1 MSNTD
6 IENLLMGGDWNIS
19 LQVIDKKGGSPWKPT
34 ASREQLVTMMEELD
48 LVDVFRAK
56 NPNKKSYTYES
67 KALKLCSRLDFF
79 LLPQH
84 LIHLVE
90 QIETLVSNAPDH
102 RAVKLKYK
110 CSNNRRGPGLWKFN
124 NSLLDDEGYVNLIR
138 ESYSSISEKY
148 ARQEDKRLK
157 WELVK
162 MELRGLTIPY
172 AKNKAKNLRRKEK
185 DLQKRLSD
193 LDQLISNS
201 VDSAQVNSSQAEY
214 FQLKHELCLIYENKG
229 KGSIARS
236 KTKWTEHG
244 EKPTKYFF
252 NLERRNYNHKT
263 ITELKHPDG
272 NPVTKEEEILK
283 EIEIFYKDLYTST
296 TNVENA
302 FFETFVANLELPKLE
317 DSVSSELEGEITLK
331 ECKDILCT
339 FSSGKSPGEDGF
351 TWEFYN
357 CFFDLLGHDLVDCL
371 NASYRAGEMS
381 LSQRRGVI
389 ILIPKEDSDFST
401 LANWRPITLLNLDY
415 KIASKVIARR
425 LEKVLA
431 LLINP
436 DQTGFIKGRYI
447 GQNIRLIKDI
457 LEQTKLQNIPGILL
471 QLDFRKAFDTIEWEF
486 IQRTIALFN
495 FGDSIQR
502 WISTFYSNT
511 ESAVLNNG
519 FCTNYFHLSRGVRQG
534 CPLSPYLFV
543 LAVELLA
550 CKIRQDKE
558 IQGIKIFGKELKLS
572 QFADDTTLLNS
583 NCNSVKKAI
592 AVLDNFGDIS
602 GLKLNPSK
610 TKALWL
616 GSWRHRKGKPFGF
629 QWPEK
634 PIRVLGTFISYN
646 EKENEKSNFTLKF
659 QKLKAILDIWNCRNL
674 TLFGRC
680 LITKSLGISQLVHT
694 ISSLDVPRECLGAA
708 NSAIFKFIWKNKKDK
723 IKRKLMILDY
733 DQGGLRAPSID
744 VLEKSLKL
752 AWISRFL
759 ANEQSCCE
767 SWKTIPNYFFEKY
780 GGLNFLLRCNYDK
793 NFLEQIDLPQFYN
806 LILRYFLEI
815 KESFL
820 NQSVQELILFN
831 NKDILIN
838 GHTIFYRNWFD
849 RGIYLVQDLLKSD
862 GKFLSYSE
870 FVQKYDVRCNFLIY
884 FQVVSAVPRH
894 LVERARACPVDRA
907 DLLSSTMF
915 HLSPETSINLT
926 KIKNKDYYRLPINKE
941 QIELKADSKW
951 ARDLQIGQTSLKPF
965 FSRIRNVCRDNK
977 LREFYFKLLHRIVV
991 TRKELFLF
999 GVTEDAK
1006 CSYCEM
1012 NDSIIHTF
1020 YNCNWSQLFF
1030 SEVIKWFN
1038 KENATSLTL
1047 SPTELILGK
1056 DKNNVNK
1063 ELDIIIRKL
1072 IKTSPF

>member
-1 MSNTD
+1 M
-6 IENLLMGGDWNIS
+6 
-19 LQVIDKKGGSPWKPT
+19 
-34 ASREQLVTMMEELD
+34 
-48 LVDVFRAK
+48 
-56 NPNKKSYTYES
+56 
-67 KALKLCSRLDFF
+67 
-79 LLPQH
+79 
-84 LIHLVE
+84 VE

-102 RAVKLKYK
+102 RAVKLKFK

-124 NSLLDDEGYVNLIR
+124 NSLLDDEEYVNLIR
-138 ESYSSISEKY
+138 GSYSSISEKY
-148 ARQEDKRLK
+148 AGQEDKRLK

-162 MELRGLTIPY
+162 LELRGLTIPY
-172 AKNKAKNLRRKEK
+172 AKNKAKNLRKKEK
-185 DLQKRLSD
+185 DLQTRLSN

-201 VDSAQVNSSQAEY
+201 VDSAQVNYLEVVY
-214 FQLKHELCLIYENKG
+214 FQLKQELCLIYENKG
-229 KGSIARS
+229 KGSIVRS
-236 KTKWTEHG
+236 KTKWTEQG

-263 ITELKHPDG
+263 IRELKYPDG
-272 NPVTKEEEILK
+272 TLVTKEDEILK
-283 EIEIFYKDLYTST
+283 EIEIFYNDLYSSSTS
-296 TNVENA
+296 VENA
-302 FFETFVANLELPKLE
+302 LFQSFIANLEIPKLE
-317 DSVSSELEGEITLK
+317 DSVSSELEGEITLR

-357 CFFDLLGHDLVDCL
+357 CFFYLLGQDLVDCF

-389 ILIPKEDSDFST
+389 TLIPKEDSDLST

-415 KIASKVIARR
+415 KIASKIIARR

-447 GQNIRLIKDI
+447 GQNIRLINDI

-495 FGDSIQR
+495 FGESIQR
-502 WISTFYSNT
+502 WISIFYTNT

-519 FCTNYFHLSRGVRQG
+519 FCTNYFSLSRGVRQG

-558 IQGIKIFGKELKLS
+558 IQGIKVLGKELKLS

-583 NCNSVKKAI
+583 NCNSVKQAI

-610 TKALWL
+610 TKAVWL
-616 GSWRHRKGKPFGF
+616 GSWRHRKDKPFGF

-646 EKENEKSNFTLKF
+646 EKENEKSNFTLKL
-659 QKLKAILDIWNCRNL
+659 QKLKTIFDVWNCRNL

-694 ISSLDVPRECLGAA
+694 ISSLDVPREFLGAV
-708 NSAIFKFIWKNKKDK
+708 NSTIFKFIWKNKKDK
-723 IKRKLMILDY
+723 LKRKLMILDY

-744 VLEKSLKL
+744 VLAKSLKL
-752 AWISRFL
+752 AWISRL
-759 ANEQSCCE
+759 LTDEPTCRE
-767 SWKTIPNYFFEKY
+767 SWKTIPNYFFEKC

-793 NFLEQIDLPQFYN
+793 HFLEQIDLPQFYK
-806 LILRYFLEI
+806 LILLYFLEI
-815 KESFL
+815 KESFP
-820 NQSVQELILFN
+820 NQSGQELILFN

-838 GHTIFYRNWFD
+838 GRIIFYRDWFD
-849 RGIYLVQDLLKSD
+849 RGIYLVRDLLKSD
-862 GKFLSYSE
+862 GKFLSYTE
-870 FVQKYDVRCNFLIY
+870 FVQKYDLRCNFLIY
-884 FQVVSAVPRH
+884 FQVVSAIPRH
-894 LVERARACPVDRA
+894 LVERAMSYPVDRA
-907 DLLSSTMF
+907 GLLSSTMF

-926 KIKNKDYYRLPINKE
+926 KMKNKDYYQLLVNKE
-941 QIELKADSKW
+941 KIEPKATSKW
-951 ARDLQIGQTSLKPF
+951 ERDLQVGQASLQPF
-965 FSRIRNVCRDNK
+965 FSRVRNVCRDNK

-991 TRKELFLF
+991 TKKELFLF
-999 GVTEDAK
+999 GVAEDAK
-1006 CSYCEM
+1006 CPYCEL

-1020 YNCNWSQLFF
+1020 HNCNWSQLFF
-1030 SEVIKWFN
+1030 AEVIKWFN

-1047 SPTELILGK
+1047 SPTELIFGK
-1056 DKNNVNK
+1056 DKDNINK
-1063 ELDIIIRKL
+1063 ELPVDIIRKL
-1072 IKTSPF
+1072 NFTFLYAKYYLYNQKLLNRELSLNEFLANVKFKYNFEKFKCS

>member
-1 MSNTD
+1 M
-6 IENLLMGGDWNIS
+6 
-19 LQVIDKKGGSPWKPT
+19 
-34 ASREQLVTMMEELD
+34 TMMEEFD

-56 NPNKKSYTYES
+56 NPNKKSYMYES
-67 KALKLCSRLDFF
+67 KALKLYSRLDFF

-102 RAVKLKYK
+102 RAVKLKFK

-124 NSLLDDEGYVNLIR
+124 NSLLDDEEYVNLIR
-138 ESYSSISEKY
+138 GSYSSISEKY
-148 ARQEDKRLK
+148 AGQEDKRLK

-162 MELRGLTIPY
+162 LELRGLTIPY
-172 AKNKAKNLRRKEK
+172 AKNKAKNLRKKVEK
-185 DLQKRLSD
+185 DLQTRLSN

-201 VDSAQVNSSQAEY
+201 VDSAQVNYLEVVY
-214 FQLKHELCLIYENKG
+214 FQLKQELCLIYENKG
-229 KGSIARS
+229 KGSIVRS
-236 KTKWTEHG
+236 KTKWTEQG

-263 ITELKHPDG
+263 IRELKYPDG
-272 NPVTKEEEILK
+272 TLVTKEDEILK
-283 EIEIFYKDLYTST
+283 EIEIFYNDLYTSST
-296 TNVENA
+296 SVENA
-302 FFETFVANLELPKLE
+302 LFQSFIANLEIPKLE
-317 DSVSSELEGEITLK
+317 DSVSSELEGEITLR

-357 CFFDLLGHDLVDCL
+357 CFFDLLGQDLVDCF

-389 ILIPKEDSDFST
+389 TLIPKEDSDLST

-415 KIASKVIARR
+415 KIASKIIAGR

-447 GQNIRLIKDI
+447 GQNIRLINDI

-495 FGDSIQR
+495 FGESIQR
-502 WISTFYSNT
+502 WISIFYTNT

-519 FCTNYFHLSRGVRQG
+519 FCTNYFSLSRGLRQG

-558 IQGIKIFGKELKLS
+558 IQGIKVLGKELKLS

-583 NCNSVKKAI
+583 NCNSVKQAI

-616 GSWRHRKGKPFGF
+616 GSWRHRKDKPFGF

-646 EKENEKSNFTLKF
+646 EKENEKSNFTLKLR
-659 QKLKAILDIWNCRNL
+659 KLKTIFDVWNCRNL

-694 ISSLDVPRECLGAA
+694 ISSLHVPREFLGAV
-708 NSAIFKFIWKNKKDK
+708 NSTIFKFIWKNKKDK
-723 IKRKLMILDY
+723 LKRKLMILDY

-744 VLEKSLKL
+744 VLAKSLKL
-752 AWISRFL
+752 AWISRL
-759 ANEQSCCE
+759 LTDEPTCRE
-767 SWKTIPNYFFEKY
+767 SWKTIPNYFFEKC

-793 NFLEQIDLPQFYN
+793 HFLEQIDLPQFYK
-806 LILRYFLEI
+806 LILLYFLEI
-815 KESFL
+815 KESFP
-820 NQSVQELILFN
+820 NQSGQELILFN

-838 GHTIFYRNWFD
+838 GRTIFYRDWFD
-849 RGIYLVQDLLKSD
+849 RGIYLVRDLLKSD
-862 GKFLSYSE
+862 GKFLSYTE
-870 FVQKYDVRCNFLIY
+870 FVQKYDLRCNFLTY
-884 FQVVSAVPRH
+884 FQVVSAIPRH
-894 LVERARACPVDRA
+894 LVERAMSYPVDRA
-907 DLLSSTMF
+907 GLLSSTMF

-926 KIKNKDYYRLPINKE
+926 KMKNKDYYQLLVNKE
-941 QIELKADSKW
+941 KIEPKATSKW
-951 ARDLQIGQTSLKPF
+951 ERDLQVGQASLQPF
-965 FSRIRNVCRDNK
+965 FSRVRNVCRDNK

-991 TRKELFLF
+991 TKKELFLF
-999 GVTEDAK
+999 GVAEDAK
-1006 CSYCEM
+1006 CPYCEL

-1020 YNCNWSQLFF
+1020 HNCNWSQLFF
-1030 SEVIKWFN
+1030 AEVIKWFN

-1047 SPTELILGK
+1047 SPTELIFGK
-1056 DKNNVNK
+1056 DKDNINK
-1063 ELDIIIRKL
+1063 ELPVDIIRKL
-1072 IKTSPF
+1072 NFTFLYAKYYLYNQKLLNRELSLNEFLANVKFKYNFEKFKCS

>member
-1 MSNTD
+1 M
-6 IENLLMGGDWNIS
+6 
-19 LQVIDKKGGSPWKPT
+19 V
-34 ASREQLVTMMEELD
+34 
-48 LVDVFRAK
+48 
-56 NPNKKSYTYES
+56 
-67 KALKLCSRLDFF
+67 
-79 LLPQH
+79 
-84 LIHLVE
+84 
-90 QIETLVSNAPDH
+90 
-102 RAVKLKYK
+102 
-110 CSNNRRGPGLWKFN
+110 
-124 NSLLDDEGYVNLIR
+124 
-138 ESYSSISEKY
+138 
-148 ARQEDKRLK
+148 
-157 WELVK
+157 
-162 MELRGLTIPY
+162 
-172 AKNKAKNLRRKEK
+172 
-185 DLQKRLSD
+185 
-193 LDQLISNS
+193 
-201 VDSAQVNSSQAEY
+201 Y
-214 FQLKHELCLIYENKG
+214 FQLKQELCLIYENKG
-229 KGSIARS
+229 KGSIVRS
-236 KTKWTEHG
+236 KTKWTEQG

-263 ITELKHPDG
+263 IRELKYPDG
-272 NPVTKEEEILK
+272 TLVTKEDEILK
-283 EIEIFYKDLYTST
+283 EIEIFYNDLYTSST
-296 TNVENA
+296 SVENA
-302 FFETFVANLELPKLE
+302 LFQSFIANLEIPKLE
-317 DSVSSELEGEITLK
+317 DSVSSELEGEITLR

-357 CFFDLLGHDLVDCL
+357 CFFDLLGQDLVDCF

-389 ILIPKEDSDFST
+389 TLIPKEDSDLST

-415 KIASKVIARR
+415 KIASKIIARR

-447 GQNIRLIKDI
+447 GQNIRLINDI

-495 FGDSIQR
+495 FGESIQR
-502 WISTFYSNT
+502 WISIFYTNT

-519 FCTNYFHLSRGVRQG
+519 FCTNYFSLSRGVRQG

-558 IQGIKIFGKELKLS
+558 IQGIKVLGKELKLS

-583 NCNSVKKAI
+583 NCNSVKQAI

-616 GSWRHRKGKPFGF
+616 GSWRHRKDKPFGF

-646 EKENEKSNFTLKF
+646 EKENEKSNFTLKL
-659 QKLKAILDIWNCRNL
+659 QKLKTIFDVWNCRNL

-694 ISSLDVPRECLGAA
+694 ISSLDVPREFLGAV
-708 NSAIFKFIWKNKKDK
+708 NSTIFKFIWKNKKDK
-723 IKRKLMILDY
+723 LKRKLMILDY

-744 VLEKSLKL
+744 VLAKSLKL
-752 AWISRFL
+752 AWISRL
-759 ANEQSCCE
+759 LTDEPTCRE
-767 SWKTIPNYFFEKY
+767 SWKTIPNYFFEKC

-793 NFLEQIDLPQFYN
+793 HFLEQIDLPQFYK
-806 LILRYFLEI
+806 LILLYFLEI
-815 KESFL
+815 KESFP
-820 NQSVQELILFN
+820 NQSGQELILFN
-831 NKDILIN
+831 DKDILIN
-838 GHTIFYRNWFD
+838 GRTIFYRDWFD
-849 RGIYLVQDLLKSD
+849 RGIYLVRDLLKSD
-862 GKFLSYSE
+862 GKFLSYTE
-870 FVQKYDVRCNFLIY
+870 FVQKYDLRCNFLIY
-884 FQVVSAVPRH
+884 FQVVSAIPRH
-894 LVERARACPVDRA
+894 LVERAMSYPVDRA
-907 DLLSSTMF
+907 GLLSSTMF

-926 KIKNKDYYRLPINKE
+926 KMKNKDYYQLLVKKE
-941 QIELKADSKW
+941 KIEPKATSKW
-951 ARDLQIGQTSLKPF
+951 ERDLQVGQASLQPF
-965 FSRIRNVCRDNK
+965 FSRVRNVCRDNK

-991 TRKELFLF
+991 TKKELFLF
-999 GVTEDAK
+999 GVAEDAK
-1006 CSYCEM
+1006 CPYCEL

-1020 YNCNWSQLFF
+1020 HNCNWSQLFF
-1030 SEVIKWFN
+1030 AEVIKWFN

-1047 SPTELILGK
+1047 SPTELIFGK
-1056 DKNNVNK
+1056 DKDNINK
-1063 ELDIIIRKL
+1063 ELPVDIIRKL
-1072 IKTSPF
+1072 NFTFLYAKYYLYNQKLLNRELSLNECLANVKFKYNFEKFKCS

>member
-1 MSNTD
+1 
-6 IENLLMGGDWNIS
+6 
-19 LQVIDKKGGSPWKPT
+19 
-34 ASREQLVTMMEELD
+34 
-48 LVDVFRAK
+48 
-56 NPNKKSYTYES
+56 
-67 KALKLCSRLDFF
+67 
-79 LLPQH
+79 
-84 LIHLVE
+84 
-90 QIETLVSNAPDH
+90 
-102 RAVKLKYK
+102 
-110 CSNNRRGPGLWKFN
+110 
-124 NSLLDDEGYVNLIR
+124 
-138 ESYSSISEKY
+138 
-148 ARQEDKRLK
+148 
-157 WELVK
+157 

-172 AKNKAKNLRRKEK
+172 AKNKAKNLRKKEK
-185 DLQKRLSD
+185 DLQTRLSN

-201 VDSAQVNSSQAEY
+201 VDSAQVNYLEVEY
-214 FQLKHELCLIYENKG
+214 FQLKQELCLIYENKG
-229 KGSIARS
+229 KGSIVRS
-236 KTKWTEHG
+236 KTKWTEQG

-263 ITELKHPDG
+263 IRELKYPDG
-272 NPVTKEEEILK
+272 TLVTKEDEILK
-283 EIEIFYKDLYTST
+283 EIEIFYNDLYTSST
-296 TNVENA
+296 SVENA
-302 FFETFVANLELPKLE
+302 LFQSFIANLEIPKLE
-317 DSVSSELEGEITLK
+317 DSVSSELEGEITLR

-357 CFFDLLGHDLVDCL
+357 CFFDLLGQDLVDCF

-389 ILIPKEDSDFST
+389 TLIPKEDSDLST

-415 KIASKVIARR
+415 KIASKIIARR

-447 GQNIRLIKDI
+447 GQNIRLINDI

-495 FGDSIQR
+495 FGESIQR
-502 WISTFYSNT
+502 WISIFYTNT

-519 FCTNYFHLSRGVRQG
+519 FCTNYFSLSRGVRQG

-558 IQGIKIFGKELKLS
+558 IQGIKVLGKELKLS

-583 NCNSVKKAI
+583 NCNSVKQAI

-616 GSWRHRKGKPFGF
+616 GSWRHRKDKPFGF

-646 EKENEKSNFTLKF
+646 EKENEKSNFTLKL
-659 QKLKAILDIWNCRNL
+659 QKLKTIFDVWNCRNL

-694 ISSLDVPRECLGAA
+694 ISSLDVPREFLGAV
-708 NSAIFKFIWKNKKDK
+708 NSTIFKFIWKNKKDK
-723 IKRKLMILDY
+723 LKRKLMILDY

-744 VLEKSLKL
+744 VLAKSLKL
-752 AWISRFL
+752 AWISRL
-759 ANEQSCCE
+759 LTDEPTCRE
-767 SWKTIPNYFFEKY
+767 SWKTIPNYFFEKC

-793 NFLEQIDLPQFYN
+793 HFLEQIDLPQFYK
-806 LILRYFLEI
+806 LILLYFLEI
-815 KESFL
+815 KESFP
-820 NQSVQELILFN
+820 NQSGQELILFN

-838 GHTIFYRNWFD
+838 GRTIFYRDWFD
-849 RGIYLVQDLLKSD
+849 RGIYLVRDLLKSD
-862 GKFLSYSE
+862 GKFLSYTE
-870 FVQKYDVRCNFLIY
+870 FVQKYDLRCNFLIY
-884 FQVVSAVPRH
+884 FQVVSAIPRH
-894 LVERARACPVDRA
+894 LVERAMSYPVDRA
-907 DLLSSTMF
+907 GLLSSTMF

-926 KIKNKDYYRLPINKE
+926 KMKNKDYYQLLVNKE
-941 QIELKADSKW
+941 KIEPKATSKW
-951 ARDLQIGQTSLKPF
+951 ERDLQVGQASLQPF
-965 FSRIRNVCRDNK
+965 FSRVRNVCRDNK

-991 TRKELFLF
+991 TKKELFLF
-999 GVTEDAK
+999 GVAEDAK
-1006 CSYCEM
+1006 CPYCEL

-1020 YNCNWSQLFF
+1020 HNCNWSQLFF
-1030 SEVIKWFN
+1030 AEVIKWFN

-1047 SPTELILGK
+1047 SPTELIFGK
-1056 DKNNVNK
+1056 DKDNINK
-1063 ELDIIIRKL
+1063 ELPVDIIRKL
-1072 IKTSPF
+1072 NFTFLYAKYYLYNQKLLNRELSLNEFLANVKFKYNFEKFKCS